1 MKRLWLLILL
11 IAPLATYAQQVVVGG
26 NVVDDKT
33 GDPLGQVSISA
44 GRVSVVTNEDGD
56 FSLKLTEDPGTIIVS
71 HLGYKTKRVKVKNG
85 EELKVRLQPTTI
97 RLREVVV
104 MNEDPREL
112 VDIAIRKIPDNYSKV
127 PELLKGFYRETA
139 MKRKHYIYVAEGVED
154 MYKTPY
160 NRSIGRDRVAI
171 VKGRRLLSQ
180 KQGDTLGVKVMGGP
194 VQAVVMDLVKN
205 RDFLLNKEDLDV
217 YKFTMG
223 IPEYINDRLQYVVQM
238 EPLLA
243 MPYALY
249 HGKLYIDSERLAF
262 TRIELSLDMT
272 DKDKATRTMLV
283 KKPLGV
289 KFKPRELSSVV
300 DYRYEDGVTRISYL
314 RNTFRFNCDWKKRL
328 FATSF
333 TATCEMVVTDSSS
346 GDVQPIASR
355 SSFDSRD
362 AYYDKVEYFMDP
374 DYWRSYN
381 IIEPSESWCPST
393 AGIKIERQTMKKILT
408 TLFAVCSLVGLQAQ
422 TDMFSNQ
429 SQDSVAVV
437 LPWPQNIQARLD
449 TLMQDPLLETTQL
462 GLMVYDLTADSVL
475 YRHGERQ
482 VMRPASTMKLVT
494 AVTAIDVLGS
504 NYQYRTALQYKGTVK
519 DSVLIGDLYC
529 VGCLDPMFDNAHMNA
544 FVESVRALG
553 VDSIHGQLVAV
564 DGFKDADLQGE
575 GWCWDDDNPQLS
587 PLLVSQKN
595 EFMSVFVQRLRE
607 AGIALDAP
615 CTTGSLPKGT
625 LTICSVNHS
634 LRDILYPMLKDSDNL
649 FAESVFYQI
658 AASQGVRPAK
668 AAHAR
673 QIEKRVLAKAGVQ
686 NVQYRI
692 ADGSGLSLY
701 NYVTPELLTRL
712 LIYAYRNTN
721 IFMNLYPSLPIAGQD
736 GTLKKRMTEPVTN
749 GRVKAKTGTVS
760 GISSLAG
767 YLTAAN
773 NHVLAFCI
781 INQGVMKNS
790 DGRGFQ
796 DRVCTALC
804 ER

>member
-11 IAPLATYAQQVVVGG
+11 IAPLAMYAQQVVIGG

-44 GRVSVVTNEDGD
+44 GRISVVTNEDGD
-56 FSLKLTEDPGTIIVS
+56 FSLKLAEAPGVIIVS

-85 EELKVRLQPTTI
+85 EELKIRLHPTTI
-97 RLREVVV
+97 QLREIVVL
-104 MNEDPREL
+104 NEDPREL
-112 VDIAIRKIPDNYSKV
+112 VDIAISKIPDNYSKV

-205 RDFLLNKEDLDV
+205 RDFLLNKEELDA

-238 EPLLA
+238 EPSES

-262 TRIELSLDMT
+262 TRIELNLDMA

-346 GDVQPIASR
+346 DDVQPIASR

-362 AYYDKVEYFMDP
+362 AYYDKVEYFLDP

-381 IIEPSESWCPST
+381 IIEPSES
-393 AGIKIERQTMKKILT
+393 
-408 TLFAVCSLVGLQAQ
+408 
-422 TDMFSNQ
+422 
-429 SQDSVAVV
+429 
-437 LPWPQNIQARLD
+437 LD
-449 TLMQDPLLETTQL
+449 K
-462 GLMVYDLTADSVL
+462 AI
-475 YRHGERQ
+475 R
-482 VMRPASTMKLVT
+482 KLV
-494 AVTAIDVLGS
+494 S
-504 NYQYRTALQYKGTVK
+504 KYR
-519 DSVLIGDLYC
+519 
-529 VGCLDPMFDNAHMNA
+529 
-544 FVESVRALG
+544 
-553 VDSIHGQLVAV
+553 
-564 DGFKDADLQGE
+564 
-575 GWCWDDDNPQLS
+575 
-587 PLLVSQKN
+587 
-595 EFMSVFVQRLRE
+595 
-607 AGIALDAP
+607 
-615 CTTGSLPKGT
+615 
-625 LTICSVNHS
+625 
-634 LRDILYPMLKDSDNL
+634 
-649 FAESVFYQI
+649 
-658 AASQGVRPAK
+658 
-668 AAHAR
+668 
-673 QIEKRVLAKAGVQ
+673 
-686 NVQYRI
+686 
-692 ADGSGLSLY
+692 
-701 NYVTPELLTRL
+701 
-712 LIYAYRNTN
+712 RN
-721 IFMNLYPSLPIAGQD
+721 
-736 GTLKKRMTEPVTN
+736 
-749 GRVKAKTGTVS
+749 
-760 GISSLAG
+760 
-767 YLTAAN
+767 
-773 NHVLAFCI
+773 
-781 INQGVMKNS
+781 
-790 DGRGFQ
+790 
-796 DRVCTALC
+796 
-804 ER
+804 